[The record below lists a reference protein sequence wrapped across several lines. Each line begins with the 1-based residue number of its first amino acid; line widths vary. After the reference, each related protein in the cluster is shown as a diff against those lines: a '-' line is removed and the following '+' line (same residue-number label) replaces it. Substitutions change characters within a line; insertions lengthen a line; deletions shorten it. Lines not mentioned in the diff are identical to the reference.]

1 MMENGVSCM
10 CGGGGCR
17 APSLARGQRLP
28 RAAGGLGLACLRVGG
43 AVQQRG
49 TPRAAG
55 LGLDSHAVSARLFA
69 CLPGLAELCRGHAR
83 TPVLVTQM
91 LRVEAACPAG
101 HGDRWEASS
110 AARRRAASRTADA
123 WAVSA
128 ASCEYKW
135 LSHPLLCRM
144 PGMVMGREGG
154 AAPGGGVGGGLP
166 APRWPI
172 GLHGRRQLS
181 SLALARARRLQRSSG
196 SCSAP
201 PSLCSCSLPWRRRWP
216 STPRLTPEA

>member
-154 AAPGGGVGGGLP
+154 AAPRRGGGGGGEGCQRP
-166 APRWPI
+166 S
-172 GLHGRRQLS
+172 GRL
-181 SLALARARRLQRSSG
+181 G
-196 SCSAP
+196 SMAAVS
-201 PSLCSCSLPWRRRWP
+201 
-216 STPRLTPEA
+216 